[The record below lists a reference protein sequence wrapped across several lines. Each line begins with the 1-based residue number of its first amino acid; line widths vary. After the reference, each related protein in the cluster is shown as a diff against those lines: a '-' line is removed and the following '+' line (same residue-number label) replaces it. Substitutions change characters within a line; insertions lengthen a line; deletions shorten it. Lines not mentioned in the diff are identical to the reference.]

1 MKNNYN
7 HIFLKIEEINND
19 MTMLER
25 QVALLFSKMDKMD
38 YEFKKNKDSIGF
50 MFNLINLL
58 NKLTIKR
65 MELTNEI
72 KKINTKNGQ

>member
-25 QVALLFSKMDKMD
+25 QVALLFSKMD

>member
-25 QVALLFSKMDKMD
+25 QVALLFSKMD

-72 KKINTKNGQ
+72 KKINTKNG